1 MPKPKKTS
9 PAPTARMMDKND
21 DADPCDMA
29 ELVMSEL
36 KRRSRHLSG
45 DEFIEFCED
54 LSSRLDAEA
63 DAKRDEIAR
72 DEAPET
78 DE

>member
-1 MPKPKKTS
+1 MKPKKPS
-9 PAPTARMMDKND
+9 PAPTTRMMDKND

-29 ELVMSEL
+29 ESLMTEL
-36 KRRSRHLSG
+36 KRRTRHLSG
-45 DEFIEFCED
+45 DEFVEFCED

-72 DEAPET
+72 DDMPE
-78 DE
+78 DD

>member
-1 MPKPKKTS
+1 MKQKKHS
-9 PAPTARMMDKND
+9 PAPTTRMLDKND

-29 ELVMSEL
+29 ESVMSEL

-63 DAKRDEIAR
+63 DAKRDEISR
-72 DEAPET
+72 DDMPE
-78 DE
+78 DD

>member
-1 MPKPKKTS
+1 MKPRKNS
-9 PAPTARMMDKND
+9 PAPTTRMLDKND

-29 ELVMSEL
+29 ESVMSEL

-72 DEAPET
+72 EESPQED
-78 DE
+78 D